1 MPIYHGVSDSVLQI
15 ALGHLEGS
23 SLPVGGEGTHCAI
36 SGHRGLPSAKLF
48 TNLDELAKGDV
59 FLLHVM
65 DEILTYEVDQIRI
78 VEPADLSALEIEEGK
93 DLCTL
98 ITCTPYGVNSHRL
111 LVRGHRI
118 ENIDTKTIRV
128 TADAMQIDPV
138 LVAPAVAVP
147 ILLVLL
153 VWLLIKYRKK
163 R

>member
-1 MPIYHGVSDSVLQI
+1 M
-15 ALGHLEGS
+15 
-23 SLPVGGEGTHCAI
+23 
-36 SGHRGLPSAKLF
+36 
-48 TNLDELAKGDV
+48 DELAKGDV